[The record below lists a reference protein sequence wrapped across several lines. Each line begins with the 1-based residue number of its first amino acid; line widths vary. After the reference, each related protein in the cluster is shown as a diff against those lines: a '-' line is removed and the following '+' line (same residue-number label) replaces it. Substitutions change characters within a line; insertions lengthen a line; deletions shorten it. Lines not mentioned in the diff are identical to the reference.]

1 MGRAGEGGKQPL
13 RLRPGRST
21 QLAQPGA
28 ESPPGG
34 RGPGGSPEA
43 PRDRASRAA
52 AVYAGYGERG
62 PGVRPVAPA
71 PAPALGAPR
80 HAQAPGEKRAAAEPP
95 SSGRG
100 RRRPGV
106 RRDHRG
112 RLALSRVRVPPSQ
125 PLAGENLLVWGS
137 CQLPHELQRGPST
150 PPLLRRGGVG
160 GGNSPREGGPRFP
173 ARPLKT
179 SGTRLPWNFKG
190 PLWRSAPTHQFLQT
204 NSGGSQRSPLPGTG
218 PRTYNLWDK

>member
-1 MGRAGEGGKQPL
+1 MGKCLSQESSEPSLAGCPGLAGVSAMGRAREGGKQPL
-13 RLRPGRST
+13 RLRPGPST

-34 RGPGGSPEA
+34 RGPGCSPEA

-62 PGVRPVAPA
+62 PAVRPVAPA
-71 PAPALGAPR
+71 PATARGAPR
-80 HAQAPGEKRAAAEPP
+80 DAQAPGEKRAAAEPP

-106 RRDHRG
+106 RRGHRG
-112 RLALSRVRVPPSQ
+112 RLALPRVRVAPSQ

-137 CQLPHELQRGPST
+137 CRLLHELQRGPSI
-150 PPLLRRGGVG
+150 PPLLRRRGVG
-160 GGNSPREGGPRFP
+160 RGNRPREGALAF
-173 ARPLKT
+173 
-179 SGTRLPWNFKG
+179 
-190 PLWRSAPTHQFLQT
+190 
-204 NSGGSQRSPLPGTG
+204 LPGLLKLLEPGFLGT
-218 PRTYNLWDK
+218 

>member
-13 RLRPGRST
+13 RLRPGPST

-43 PRDRASRAA
+43 QRDRASRAA

-62 PGVRPVAPA
+62 PAVRPVAPA
-71 PAPALGAPR
+71 PATARGAPR
-80 HAQAPGEKRAAAEPP
+80 DAQAPGEKRAAAEPP

-106 RRDHRG
+106 RRGHRG
-112 RLALSRVRVPPSQ
+112 RLALPRVRVAPSQ

-137 CQLPHELQRGPST
+137 CQLLHELQRGPSI

-160 GGNSPREGGPRFP
+160 RGNRPREGALAF
-173 ARPLKT
+173 
-179 SGTRLPWNFKG
+179 
-190 PLWRSAPTHQFLQT
+190 
-204 NSGGSQRSPLPGTG
+204 LPGLLKLLEPGFLGT
-218 PRTYNLWDK
+218 